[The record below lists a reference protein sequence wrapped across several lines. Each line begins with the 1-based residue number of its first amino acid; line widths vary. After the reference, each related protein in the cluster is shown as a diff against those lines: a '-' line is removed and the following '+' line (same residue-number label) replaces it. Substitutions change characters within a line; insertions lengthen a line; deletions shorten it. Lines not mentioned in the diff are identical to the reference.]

1 VFVERKTNEL
11 DNSLLNYTPPLLCSC
26 YGIEILYLILILD
39 LHIML
44 VTHKSMRHLSSA
56 LTIISLFILLFAM
69 SACSNQGQL
78 TPEQQVEKVI
88 DAMESAI
95 ENRNNS
101 QFMEHISDDYL
112 DHTAN
117 TKKSI
122 RKIATA
128 YLLQNKNINL
138 IIQLDSVDLI
148 NQSTAAIEATILM
161 TGTKANLTGRLPF
174 LRFDNQKV
182 SGVFRLTGDDWL
194 LSSISWETQRRR

>member
-1 VFVERKTNEL
+1 MSEIIHEQIIRRLCCARVTVSKYSFLYSFKICY
-11 DNSLLNYTPPLLCSC
+11 LL
-26 YGIEILYLILILD
+26 
-39 LHIML
+39 ML
-44 VTHKSMRHLSSA
+44 VTPKNPRRLSWA
-56 LTIISLFILLFAM
+56 LIIILFLSV
-69 SACSNQGQL
+69 SACSNQSQL

-112 DHTAN
+112 DHKSN

-122 RKIATA
+122 RKVATV

-138 IIQLDSVDLI
+138 IIRLDSVDLI
-148 NQSTAAIEATILM
+148 NQHTAAIEATILM

-174 LRFDNQKV
+174 LKFDNQKV
-182 SGVFRLTGDDWL
+182 SGVFRLIDNNWL
-194 LSSISWETQRRR
+194 LSSLSWETQTRY

>member
-1 VFVERKTNEL
+1 
-11 DNSLLNYTPPLLCSC
+11 
-26 YGIEILYLILILD
+26 
-39 LHIML
+39 ML
-44 VTHKSMRHLSSA
+44 VTPKSIRRLTWSLAIILSLA
-56 LTIISLFILLFAM
+56 A

-101 QFMEHISDDYL
+101 QFMEHVSDEYS
-112 DHTAN
+112 DHKTN

-122 RKIATA
+122 RKIATV

-148 NQSTAAIEATILM
+148 NQTTAAVEATILM
-161 TGTKANLTGRLPF
+161 TGTNTRSNSRLPF
-174 LRFDNQKV
+174 LKFDNQQV
-182 SGVFRLTGDDWL
+182 SGVFRLKGNDWL
-194 LSSISWETQRRR
+194 LSSLSWETQGRY